1 MCSASTE
8 LCPALAPGVLH
19 IVTYPH
25 GLGSG
30 SVFQGSSA
38 ALQQHVLD
46 ATALVAGSGSSV
58 LISCLDMQQ

>member
-8 LCPALAPGVLH
+8 PCPALAPGVLH
-19 IVTYPH
+19 IVTHPP
-25 GLGSG
+25 GLDSG
-30 SVFQGSSA
+30 CVFQGISA

-58 LISCLDMQQ
+58 LISYPDTLQ

>member
-8 LCPALAPGVLH
+8 LGPALAPGVLH

-25 GLGSG
+25 GLDSG

-38 ALQQHVLD
+38 ALEPHVLD
-46 ATALVAGSGSSV
+46 ATAFVAGSGSSV